1 MQAFLPVLLV
11 IHIIACVALVIAV
24 MLQRS
29 EGGALGMGGGG
40 TGGIISGRGV
50 ANVLVRT
57 TMGLAAVFFITSVLM
72 ARLNTEAAK
81 APSAVERELKA
92 RKIDAFD
99 PLKRPTTV
107 PAAPGAV
114 APSNAAPTTT
124 TTTTTPTTAPAAVLD
139 PLAAPTTTSSPAPAP
154 VILPPPPATTAPRPQ
169 PAATTSSPSKPK
181 PKPPSEPAKPT
192 TAPAAPDTAPATPG
206 PAENGGNNGQ

>member
-57 TMGLAAVFFITSVLM
+57 TMGLAAVFFVTSVLM

-81 APSAVERELKA
+81 APSAVEKELKN
-92 RKIDAFD
+92 RKTDAFD
-99 PLKRPTTV
+99 PLKNPTSAPAPTAPSTATTT
-107 PAAPGAV
+107 PAAP
-114 APSNAAPTTT
+114 
-124 TTTTTPTTAPAAVLD
+124 VLD
-139 PLAAPTTTSSPAPAP
+139 PLAAPAPTAPAPA
-154 VILPPPPATTAPRPQ
+154 ATTAPAAP
-169 PAATTSSPSKPK
+169 ATT
-181 PKPPSEPAKPT
+181 PAKPT
-192 TAPAAPDTAPATPG
+192 TAPAPPPSDS
-206 PAENGGNNGQ
+206 NGK

>member
-81 APSAVERELKA
+81 APSAVEKELKA
-92 RKIDAFD
+92 RKTDVFD
-99 PLKRPTTV
+99 PLKNPT
-107 PAAPGAV
+107 AAPAPGV
-114 APSNAAPTTT
+114 TAPSTTSPSPAPTTT
-124 TTTTTPTTAPAAVLD
+124 LTPGAPVLD
-139 PLAAPTTTSSPAPAP
+139 PLAAPVPTPTPGLAP
-154 VILPPPPATTAPRPQ
+154 VIATPPAATSAPKLEPTVPTPPPA
-169 PAATTSSPSKPK
+169 KPK
-181 PKPPSEPAKPT
+181 PKPPAEPAKAT

-206 PAENGGNNGQ
+206 PAAPGGNNGQ

>member
-57 TMGLAAVFFITSVLM
+57 TMGLAAVFFVTSVLM

-81 APSAVERELKA
+81 APSAVEKELKA
-92 RKIDAFD
+92 RKTDAFD
-99 PLKRPTTV
+99 PLKNPT
-107 PAAPGAV
+107 V
-114 APSNAAPTTT
+114 APVPGVAGPSTTAPSPAPTTT
-124 TTTTTPTTAPAAVLD
+124 STPAAPVLD
-139 PLAAPTTTSSPAPAP
+139 PLAAPTTPTPGLAPI
-154 VILPPPPATTAPRPQ
+154 VTTPPPAISAPKLE
-169 PAATTSSPSKPK
+169 PAVATPLPAKPK
-181 PKPPSEPAKPT
+181 PKPPAEPAKPT

-206 PAENGGNNGQ
+206 PAATGGNNGQ

>member
-40 TGGIISGRGV
+40 TGGIFSGRGV

-57 TMGLAAVFFITSVLM
+57 TMGLAAVFFVTSVLM

-92 RKIDAFD
+92 RKTDAFD
-99 PLKRPTTV
+99 PLKTPPAV
-107 PAAPGAV
+107 PAPGAT
-114 APSNAAPTTT
+114 APTALTPTAPAPTTA
-124 TTTTTPTTAPAAVLD
+124 APAVPVLD
-139 PLAAPTTTSSPAPAP
+139 PLAAPTTAPAP
-154 VILPPPPATTAPRPQ
+154 VITPVIPPAPAVTAAPK
-169 PAATTSSPSKPK
+169 PATAVATPTPAKPK
-181 PKPPSEPAKPT
+181 PKPPAEPAKPT
-192 TAPAAPDTAPATPG
+192 TAPAAPDTTPATPG
-206 PAENGGNNGQ
+206 PAENSGNNGQ